1 MGSETDAM
9 ARIGIAGFQHETNT
23 FAPVKADLEEFENI
37 AGAPQVPRGNQVFEE
52 MEGLNT
58 SISGFIDEA
67 RQQGHELIPS
77 LWASAT
83 PSAHVTDRAFD
94 TLTGRIIEDIKAAG
108 SLDGVYLCLHGAM
121 VTESYEDGEGEILR
135 RVRETVGPNIPI
147 VGSLDLH
154 SNTTQQMV
162 DLASVLI
169 AYRTYPH
176 VDQAETG
183 QRAAVMLDHILK
195 EQTLPSK
202 SFRRPPFLIPLV
214 WQCSMMEPAASIY
227 ERMRAME
234 RVNPSLPSLSF
245 TPGFPAADIAECG
258 PAVLAYGTSPQV
270 ADEAADELCRMVTN
284 AEGDFD
290 GTLFDPDLAV
300 LEAKK
305 LYNGKPIVL
314 ADTQDNPG
322 AGGPSDTVG
331 ILEALVRNDAQD
343 AVFATVYDPD
353 AAKAAHAAGVG
364 ATVNLAIGATSG
376 MPGHQPFKGE
386 FVVETL
392 TDGQFTG
399 TGPMKRGVR
408 FRMGPTA
415 VLRIGGVQVIVTSGK
430 TQVNDQSIIRNTGIE
445 LEPLKIIA
453 LKSSVHFRA
462 DFHKLAGEILVV
474 VAPGPNVA
482 DHMQLDYKNL
492 RSGIRLTPL
501 GPEHTP

>member
-1 MGSETDAM
+1 M

-37 AGAPQVPRGNQVFEE
+37 AGAPQVPRGNELFEE
-52 MEGLNT
+52 MKGLNT

-67 RQQGHELIPS
+67 RKQGHELVPS

-94 TLTGRIIEDIKAAG
+94 TLTGHIVDDIKAAG
-108 SLDGVYLCLHGAM
+108 ALDGVYLCLHGAM
-121 VTESYEDGEGEILR
+121 VTESYQDGEGEILR
-135 RVRETVGPNIPI
+135 RVRNAIGPDIPL
-147 VGSLDLH
+147 VASLDLH

-162 DLASVLI
+162 DLASVLV

-183 QRAAVMLDHILK
+183 QRAAIMLDRILK
-195 EQTLPSK
+195 DETLPSK

-284 AEGDFD
+284 AEGDFA
-290 GTLFDPDLAV
+290 GTLFDPDAGV
-300 LEAKK
+300 LEAQKT
-305 LYNGKPIVL
+305 LCRESRSCWRTPRTI
-314 ADTQDNPG
+314 PG

-331 ILEALVRNDAQD
+331 LLEAHWSAMMRKTPCSPRSTIPMPRKPPTPPASGRPSASPSARRPACRDTSRSKANSRWSRLPTGSSSAPVR
-343 AVFATVYDPD
+343 
-353 AAKAAHAAGVG
+353 
-364 ATVNLAIGATSG
+364 
-376 MPGHQPFKGE
+376 
-386 FVVETL
+386 
-392 TDGQFTG
+392 
-399 TGPMKRGVR
+399 
-408 FRMGPTA
+408 
-415 VLRIGGVQVIVTSGK
+415 
-430 TQVNDQSIIRNTGIE
+430 
-445 LEPLKIIA
+445 
-453 LKSSVHFRA
+453 
-462 DFHKLAGEILVV
+462 
-474 VAPGPNVA
+474 
-482 DHMQLDYKNL
+482 
-492 RSGIRLTPL
+492 
-501 GPEHTP
+501 